1 LALIMLTKDLIEII
15 CNDRQSKRT
24 DSVQIS
30 SLIAAG
36 GLLVVSLY
44 MLNALQFSRLRELIL
59 QTYFQYLLC
68 CLLLLYIFSA
78 RMLVSL
84 SKPGKY
90 SSASLLGV
98 IVSLLLLGAPTF
110 LTDFSGPSVITAPA
124 VSKSFGKTHTFLLVA
139 LALPWLALL
148 IRHLRFMAPT
158 RLALTGLFAGMVSY
172 ALAAMLLLLGEPKNL
187 VNFQPQS
194 AGFALFWVSLIG
206 ALAGTRFL
214 RW

>member
-1 LALIMLTKDLIEII
+1 MRTKDLIEII
-15 CNDRQSKRT
+15 CNDRQSMRT

-30 SLIAAG
+30 SLVAAG

-44 MLNALQFSRLRELIL
+44 MLNALQFSRLRELIH
-59 QTYFQYLLC
+59 QTYFQYVLC
-68 CLLLLYIFSA
+68 CLLLLYICSA
-78 RMLVSL
+78 KMLVSL

-90 SSASLLGV
+90 SRASLLGV

-110 LTDFSGPSVITAPA
+110 LADFNGRSVITAPT
-124 VSKSFGKTHTFLLVA
+124 VPLTFGKTHTFLQVA

-172 ALAAMLLLLGEPKNL
+172 ALAAMLLLVGEPQNL
-187 VNFQPQS
+187 VHFQLQS
-194 AGFALFWVSLIG
+194 ASLALFWMSLIG
-206 ALAGTRFL
+206 ALIAPRFL